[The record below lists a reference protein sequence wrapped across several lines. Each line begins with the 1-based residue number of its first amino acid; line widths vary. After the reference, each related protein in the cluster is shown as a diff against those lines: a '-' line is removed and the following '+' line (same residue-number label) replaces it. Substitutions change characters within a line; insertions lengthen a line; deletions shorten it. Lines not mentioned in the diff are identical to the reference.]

1 MILAARSLGFAATAA
16 VLLSLGATATPASAQ
31 AACKDER
38 IRAKSEIRVRGE
50 TFATNEAR
58 ERWEKAAEERFG
70 RSYGKWS
77 NAKDA
82 NVECEFAS
90 RPEWACLRRS
100 ARHTAVR
107 ASATTR
113 LRSWRSG
120 KPTRAASGASP
131 GNRDKK
137 RYSDQL
143 GVREDRHGR
152 RPRTAYDAEMRYQ
165 DYLAK
170 RRRQHEKWAERREE
184 AYWRNLYWRWSHGW
198 D

>member
-16 VLLSLGATATPASAQ
+16 VLLSLSATATPASAQ

-50 TFATNEAR
+50 TFATNEAK

-82 NVECEFAS
+82 NVECESAKS
-90 RPEWACLRRS
+90 PRVGLPAKVCTAYGRPCQRDDKAAVVEEREADKGGKRS
-100 ARHTAVR
+100 E
-107 ASATTR
+107 S
-113 LRSWRSG
+113 
-120 KPTRAASGASP
+120 
-131 GNRDKK
+131 GNRDKE
-137 RYSDQL
+137 RYSDRL

-152 RPRTAYDAEMRYQ
+152 RIRTAYDAEMRYQ

-170 RRRQHEKWAERREE
+170 RRRQHEKWAERREA